1 MKFPSLPQKGKPV
14 QDTMREVITY
24 LRSARI
30 THVKGGRLKSSPN
43 GTTITIV
50 PGDRPITSGA
60 TPGAFYRTRTVASE
74 DATNGDIYLQG
85 GTVSGLATPVP
96 DILIYDA
103 SATAWQ
109 GTAGQNLQL
118 KVTVDGSESS
128 GIPNPGVTP
137 TGTPVVTSETTLGTN
152 TYPAGT
158 GDMTGKLCHISLGV
172 FSAGGFAPAASGNIN
187 IGWCFSNAYTIT
199 RE

>member
-1 MKFPSLPQKGKPV
+1 MNVRPKGIVTLPRPTSRKMDILPWSRDVNRALQQLRDRV
-14 QDTMREVITY
+14 FTTY
-24 LRSARI
+24 GSR
-30 THVKGGRLKSSPN
+30 GG
-43 GTTITIV
+43 G
-50 PGDRPITSGA
+50 GGA

-96 DILIYDA
+96 DILLYDA
-103 SATAWQ
+103 SETAWE

-118 KVTVDGSESS
+118 KITVDGSESS

-158 GDMTGKLCHISLGV
+158 GDMTGKLCHISLGA
-172 FSAGGFAPAASGNIN
+172 FFDGGFTPAGLGNIN
-187 IGWCFSNAYTIT
+187 VGWCFGNAYTIT